1 MRFTAA
7 SLGIV
12 EVRTGAMY
20 YFLASDGYFNLVFI
34 SSVGALYQR
43 AISRKSLSREILNP
57 LRQYKFNCKQI
68 TPRKR
73 RDKKPRFRSRKCFL
87 KYLKIPYGIISKFKE
102 KRCFGSF
109 IF

>member
-1 MRFTAA
+1 MVRALKDHKRTGFVRFTAA

-12 EVRTGAMY
+12 EVRIGAMY

-43 AISRKSLSREILNP
+43 AISRKNLSREILNP

-68 TPRKR
+68 TSASAETKS
-73 RDKKPRFRSRKCFL
+73 RD
-87 KYLKIPYGIISKFKE
+87 
-102 KRCFGSF
+102 FGAENVF
-109 IF
+109 

>member
-12 EVRTGAMY
+12 ELGTIAMY

-34 SSVGALYQR
+34 SSVGAVYQR

-57 LRQYKFNCKQI
+57 LRQYKFNCEQI
-68 TPRKR
+68 ATANAEAKS
-73 RDKKPRFRSRKCFL
+73 RD
-87 KYLKIPYGIISKFKE
+87 
-102 KRCFGSF
+102 FGAKNAF
-109 IF
+109 